1 MFGRQAHF
9 PSRSTPI
16 SRPEPSPS
24 TNAARELV
32 ARLNRLPATRTIWR
46 LIALLSLAL
55 FFELYDLLL
64 TGWIAPGLTASGLL
78 TTTTPG
84 LFGTSGIASFVAAL
98 FAGLTVGTLMAGSF
112 ADRFGRRSIFTWAML
127 AYTACS
133 VAMACQT
140 SAWGLNLF
148 RFLAGVGL
156 GIEHVTIDTYL
167 SELVP
172 KHVRGRAF
180 ALSQTCGFA
189 AGPVVGA
196 LAWLLVPRA
205 PFGIEGWRWVV
216 LIGAASAIAVWY
228 IRRRLPESPRW
239 LMQAGRFEEAEA
251 ILVRLERQVESEYG
265 AALPAPVLTDVSAK
279 SARFAE
285 ILAPPYRRRAI
296 MLAVFNVAQSIG
308 FYGFANWAPT
318 LLVARGVG
326 ITQSLAYTALIA
338 VAQPVAPLLGVLLGD
353 RLERKWLI
361 AGAAATAAVCGLAFS
376 AVSQPLAV
384 IGVGVLITMA
394 NSTMSF
400 AYHAY
405 QAELFPTRL
414 RAKAVGCVYSFS
426 RASAAVSAFVI
437 AFVLRTFGVAGVFM
451 FIFAALMVVVVTIS
465 VFGPR
470 TTGRSLEEISR

>member
-1 MFGRQAHF
+1 VPAFTTVTQG
-9 PSRSTPI
+9 
-16 SRPEPSPS
+16 
-24 TNAARELV
+24 ELV

-84 LFGTSGIASFVAAL
+84 LFGSSGIASFVAAL
-98 FAGLTVGTLMAGSF
+98 FSGLTIGTLVAGAL
-112 ADRFGRRSIFTWAML
+112 ADRFGRRAIFTWAML

-133 VAMACQT
+133 IVMACQT
-140 SAWGLNLF
+140 TAWGLNLW
-148 RFLAGVGL
+148 RFLAGIGL

-172 KHVRGRAF
+172 KQVRGRAF
-180 ALSQTCGFA
+180 ALSQTCGFM
-189 AGPVVGA
+189 AGPIVGL
-196 LAWLLVPRA
+196 LAWQLVPRA
-205 PFGIEGWRWVV
+205 PLGIQGWRWVV
-216 LIGAASAIAVWY
+216 LIGAVSAVAVWY

-239 LMQAGRFEEAEA
+239 LAEKGRFEEAEA
-251 ILVRLERQVESEYG
+251 ILSRLERQIEIEFR
-265 AALPAPVLTDVSAK
+265 APLPEPLVTETSVQP
-279 SARFAE
+279 ARFAE
-285 ILAPPYRRRAI
+285 ILVAPYRRRAI
-296 MLAVFNVAQSIG
+296 MLAIFNVAQSIG

-318 LLVARGVG
+318 LLVARGVS
-326 ITQSLAYTALIA
+326 ITQSLAYTAIIA
-338 VAQPVAPLLGVLLGD
+338 IAAPVAPFLGVLFGD

-376 AVSQPLAV
+376 VVTLPVAV
-384 IGVGVLITMA
+384 IGIGVLITMA
-394 NSTMSF
+394 NNTMSF

-426 RASAAVSAFVI
+426 RASAAVNAFMI
-437 AFVLRTFGVAGVFM
+437 AFVLRTFGVLGVFT
-451 FIFAALMVVVVTIS
+451 FIFAAMMIVVLTIGI
-465 VFGPR
+465 FGPR
-470 TTGRSLEEISR
+470 TTGRALEDISR